1 MYLITIKNRILEK
14 QVRKFLLGSVFGVAV
29 LTAGCSTSVTRVT
42 DVEAANFAAESREAI
57 LTRQTPVTQSI
68 SLYEAMAR
76 ALKHNLDH
84 RVAMMEADLAQADYD
99 LSRWDMLPKVVA
111 NGQYYGRSN
120 EAGASSL
127 SLLSGRESLEPS
139 TSTDKNV
146 STGDL
151 TASWNILDFGLA
163 KIRAEQLGNEALIFE
178 ERRRKAIIKIMEDV
192 HRSYYRAISAERLAS
207 RLNALEGDV
216 SQSFKTSREQ
226 FALRRTSP
234 MPTLTYQRELNDIQS
249 QAQRLTRD
257 MQMAKMELAALM
269 GLSPDQ
275 KYNLQIQ
282 GEMPRPQ
289 KLVMSYEDM
298 IDQAL
303 QNRPEIRENLYTQR
317 IGETEIK
324 KASLEALPS
333 LEGFVGLDASS
344 NDFLFNNDWAGYG
357 ARVSWNLLTV
367 FSTGKRKRKAKA
379 QAELE
384 RERGLATAMAVMT
397 QVGVARARYDS
408 LTSEY
413 QTASDGAMV
422 QNDILGQVESLA
434 QASSASKQ
442 TLIRERM
449 NGIIS
454 EARRDAVMAEMAEAS
469 AHIYS
474 AMGYDPYTTGIDGTE
489 DIETIA
495 SNLRVLWTERSR
507 SPGQ

>member
-1 MYLITIKNRILEK
+1 MHKI
-14 QVRKFLLGSVFGVAV
+14 LLGSVFGISVV
-29 LTAGCSTSVTRVT
+29 MSGCSTNVTRVT
-42 DVEAANFAAESREAI
+42 QTEAANFAAEARETI
-57 LTRQTPVTQSI
+57 LTRQTAVTQSI
-68 SLYEAMAR
+68 SLHEAMAR

-84 RVAMMEADLAQADYD
+84 RVAMMETDLAQADYD
-99 LSRWDMLPKVVA
+99 LSRWDLLPQVVA

-139 TSTDKNV
+139 TSTDRNV

-163 KIRAEQLGNEALIFE
+163 KIRAEQLGNEAMIYE

-207 RLNALEGDV
+207 RLNALEAEV
-216 SQSFKTSREQ
+216 SQSFKTSRQQ

-234 MPTLTYQRELNDIQS
+234 MPTLTYQRELNDIQG

-275 KYNLQIQ
+275 PYSLQIQ

-289 KLVMSYEDM
+289 VLKLSYEEM

-303 QNRPEIRENLYTQR
+303 KNRPEIRESLYAQR
-317 IGETEIK
+317 IGDKEIK
-324 KASLEALPS
+324 KATLEALPS
-333 LEGFVGLDASS
+333 LEGFLGVDASS

-367 FSTGKRKRKAKA
+367 FNTGARKKKAKA

-397 QVGVARARYDS
+397 QVGVARARYES
-408 LTSEY
+408 LTDEY

-449 NGIIS
+449 NAIVS
-454 EARRDAVMAEMAEAS
+454 EARRDAVMAEMAEAF

-474 AMGYDPYTTGIDGTE
+474 AMGYDPYTADIDGSE
-489 DIETIA
+489 GISTIA
-495 SNLRVLWTERSR
+495 NSLKGLLSQRITAPE
-507 SPGQ
+507 Q

>member
-1 MYLITIKNRILEK
+1 MHKI
-14 QVRKFLLGSVFGVAV
+14 LLGSVFGISVV
-29 LTAGCSTSVTRVT
+29 ISGCSTNVTRVT
-42 DVEAANFAAESREAI
+42 QTEAANFAAEAKETI
-57 LTRQTPVTQSI
+57 LTRQTAVTQSI
-68 SLYEAMAR
+68 SLHEAMAR

-84 RVAMMEADLAQADYD
+84 RVAMMETDLAQADYD
-99 LSRWDMLPKVVA
+99 LSRWDLLPQVVA

-139 TSTDKNV
+139 TSTDRNV

-151 TASWNILDFGLA
+151 TASWNILDFGLS
-163 KIRAEQLGNEALIFE
+163 KIRAEQLGNEALIYE

-207 RLNALEGDV
+207 RLNALEVEV
-216 SQSFKTSREQ
+216 SDSFKTSRQQ

-234 MPTLTYQRELNDIQS
+234 MPTLTYQRELNDIQG

-275 KYNLQIQ
+275 PYSLQIQ

-289 KLVMSYEDM
+289 VLKLSYEQM

-303 QNRPEIRENLYTQR
+303 KNRPEIRENLYAQR
-317 IGETEIK
+317 IGEKEIK
-324 KASLEALPS
+324 KATLEALPS
-333 LEGFVGLDASS
+333 LEGFLGVDASS

-367 FSTGKRKRKAKA
+367 FKTGARKKKAKA

-397 QVGVARARYDS
+397 QVGVARARYES
-408 LTSEY
+408 LTDEY

-449 NGIIS
+449 NAIVS
-454 EARRDAVMAEMAEAS
+454 EARRDAVMAEMAEAF

-474 AMGYDPYTTGIDGTE
+474 AMGYDPYTAEIDGSE
-489 DIETIA
+489 DISAIA
-495 SNLRVLWTERSR
+495 NSLKGLLAQRITAPE
-507 SPGQ
+507 Q

>member
-1 MYLITIKNRILEK
+1 MRRL
-14 QVRKFLLGSVFGVAV
+14 FLGTVCGMAV
-29 LTAGCSTSVTRVT
+29 ITAGCSGTVTRIT
-42 DVEAANFAAESREAI
+42 DAEAANFAVESRNEI

-84 RVAMMEADLAQADYD
+84 RVTMMEADLAQSDYD
-99 LSRWDMLPKVVA
+99 LSRWDMLPQVVA

-127 SLLSGRESLEPS
+127 SLLSGRQSLEPS
-139 TSTDKNV
+139 TSTERDV
-146 STGDL
+146 YTGDL
-151 TASWNILDFGLA
+151 TASWNILDFGLS
-163 KIRAEQLGNEALIFE
+163 KIRAEQLGNEALIYE

-192 HRSYYRAISAERLAS
+192 HRSYYKAISAERLAS
-207 RLNALEGDV
+207 RLNALEGEV
-216 SQSFKTSREQ
+216 GQAFQTSRQQ
-226 FALRRTSP
+226 FELRRTAP
-234 MPTLTYQRELNDIQS
+234 MPTLSYQRELNDIQG

-269 GLSPDQ
+269 GLSPEQ
-275 KYNLQIQ
+275 QYNLQLPDV
-282 GEMPRPQ
+282 MPRPSR
-289 KLVMSYEDM
+289 LTMSYEDM

-303 QNRPEIRENLYTQR
+303 QNRPEIRESIYTQR
-317 IGETEIK
+317 IGEKEIK
-324 KASLEALPS
+324 KATLEALPS
-333 LEGFVGLDASS
+333 LEGFIGIDASS

-357 ARVSWNLLTV
+357 ARASWNLLKV

-397 QVGVARARYDS
+397 QVGVSRARYES
-408 LTSEY
+408 LTDEY
-413 QTASDGAMV
+413 QNASDGAMV
-422 QNDILGQVESLA
+422 QNDILGQVEALA
-434 QASSASKQ
+434 RASSASKQ

-449 NGIIS
+449 NGIIA
-454 EARRDAVMAEMAEAS
+454 EAQRDAVMAEMAEAS

-495 SNLRVLWTERSR
+495 NSLKVLWTERAR

>member
-1 MYLITIKNRILEK
+1 MPKI
-14 QVRKFLLGSVFGVAV
+14 LLGSVCGIAIM
-29 LTAGCSTSVTRVT
+29 LAGCSSNVTRVT
-42 DVEAANFAAESREAI
+42 DAEAANFAVEARSEI

-68 SLYEAMAR
+68 SVYEAMAR

-84 RVAMMEADLAQADYD
+84 RVAMMEADLAQADYA

-139 TSTDKNV
+139 TSTERDV
-146 STGDL
+146 YTGDL
-151 TASWNILDFGLA
+151 TASWNILDFGLS
-163 KIRAEQLGNEALIFE
+163 KIRAEQLGNEALIQE

-192 HRSYYRAISAERLAS
+192 HRAYYQAISAERLAS
-207 RLNALEGDV
+207 RLNALEGEV
-216 SQSFKTSREQ
+216 SQAFQTSRQQ
-226 FALRRTSP
+226 FALRRTAP
-234 MPTLTYQRELNDIQS
+234 MPALSYQRELNDIQG

-257 MQMAKMELAALM
+257 MRMAKMELAALM
-269 GLSPDQ
+269 GLSPEQ
-275 KYNLQIQ
+275 SYNLQMP
-282 GEMPRPQ
+282 EAMPRPQ
-289 KLVMSYEDM
+289 RLKMSYEDM

-303 QNRPEIRENLYTQR
+303 QNRPEIRESIYAQR
-317 IGETEIK
+317 IGEKEIK
-324 KASLEALPS
+324 KATLEALPS
-333 LEGFVGLDASS
+333 LEGFVGFDASS

-357 ARVSWNLLTV
+357 ARASWNLLKV
-367 FSTGKRKRKAKA
+367 FSTGKRKRKAEA

-397 QVGVARARYDS
+397 QVGVSRARYES
-408 LTSEY
+408 LANEY

-422 QNDILGQVESLA
+422 QSDILGQVEALA

-454 EARRDAVMAEMAEAS
+454 EAQRDAVMAEMAEAS

-489 DIETIA
+489 DIATIA
-495 SNLRVLWTERSR
+495 NSLKDLWTERAR